1 MKGNPMAHHGH
12 VSKIALFAL
21 ALTLGTLLAACGD
34 AHGCSYSNSG
44 TCGAA
49 NSHTGA
55 DVSP

>member
-1 MKGNPMAHHGH
+1 MAHHGH

-34 AHGCSYSNSG
+34 AHGCSYSNAG